1 MGKLARVYF
10 IFLATGI
17 VTMAATTAIGSID
30 YKIRK
35 AREEKNRL
43 KREDEQYNVVR
54 TIDAK
59 DIVEIYHDCEV
70 A

>member
-1 MGKLARVYF
+1 MGKLTKVYF

-17 VTMAATTAIGSID
+17 VTMAATTAIESID

-59 DIVEIYHDCEV
+59 DVVEIYRDCEV